1 MIPIRD
7 TIRARNFPVVTVSII
22 VVTILVFIYELSLT
36 PAELDRFTAT
46 YGVVPAL
53 QVRMFLQAPLALE
66 TWIPMVGTIFLH
78 GGWMHIFGN
87 MLYLWVFGDNVE
99 DILGRAR
106 FLAFY
111 LLAGFAGSLGH
122 IVTNPDSLIPTI
134 GASGAVAGVLGAY
147 FLTFPRS
154 RVLALVP
161 LLFIITFVEIPAVI
175 FLFLW
180 FALQLLSGLAA
191 FAGDTAMV
199 AWWAHVG
206 GFAAGMVMVK
216 LLCPNR
222 AAVRRR

>member
-1 MIPIRD
+1 LIPIRD

-22 VVTILVFIYELSLT
+22 VVTVLVFIYELRLT

-53 QVRMFLQAPLALE
+53 QIQIFLQAPFSLN
-66 TWIPMVGTIFLH
+66 TWAPMVGTIFLH
-78 GGWMHIFGN
+78 GGFMHIFGN
-87 MLYLWVFGDNVE
+87 MLYLWVFGDNIE
-99 DILGRAR
+99 DILGRFR
-106 FLAFY
+106 FLVFY

-122 IVTNPDSLIPTI
+122 IITNPESLIPTI

-147 FLTFPRS
+147 FLTFPRA

-180 FALQLLSGLAA
+180 FALQLLSGIAA

-216 LLCPNR
+216 LLSPNHASIR
-222 AAVRRR
+222 PR

>member
-22 VVTILVFIYELSLT
+22 VVTVLVFIYELSLT

-53 QVRMFLQAPLALE
+53 QIQIFLQAPFSLN
-66 TWIPMVGTIFLH
+66 TWAPMVGTIFLH
-78 GGWMHIFGN
+78 GGFMHIFGN
-87 MLYLWVFGDNVE
+87 MLYLWVFGDNIE
-99 DILGRAR
+99 DILGRFR
-106 FLAFY
+106 FLVFY

-122 IVTNPDSLIPTI
+122 IITNPESLIPTI

-147 FLTFPRS
+147 FLTFPRA

-180 FALQLLSGLAA
+180 FALQLLSGIAA
-191 FAGDTAMV
+191 IAGDTAMV

-216 LLCPNR
+216 LLSPNHASIR
-222 AAVRRR
+222 PR